1 MPDKNTLS
9 RAGFA
14 HFDMRYMQDSFTI
27 DSKMRE
33 EKQKITRYECYMKN
47 CHNRIEYNTIFRI
60 EYLE

>member
-1 MPDKNTLS
+1 
-9 RAGFA
+9 
-14 HFDMRYMQDSFTI
+14 MRYMQDSFTI